1 MVDPFQDALQDEL
14 AKKPMVVL
22 PRVRALIFALFA
34 FVRGTEVRCPEGMY
48 INGDCASTGQC
59 EPCAACPVGKALSAK
74 QQRFEARGA
83 PTRSVADRVRASLAN
98 GPPQGAA
105 SVMRAKAVLCARV
118 RPAPAKAGPVRSMP
132 SREVVYRRRRN
143 VHRLP
148 WRSLLSVQT
157 LRPGWN

>member
-22 PRVRALIFALFA
+22 PRVRALIFALFV

-83 PTRSVADRVRASLAN
+83 PTRSVADCVRCKPGQWSTAGSGECHACEAGRAIAILCSTHPVVNRLADV
-98 GPPQGAA
+98 GG
-105 SVMRAKAVLCARV
+105 
-118 RPAPAKAGPVRSMP
+118 
-132 SREVVYRRRRN
+132 E
-143 VHRLP
+143 
-148 WRSLLSVQT
+148 
-157 LRPGWN
+157 